1 MLSVTS
7 PARNFGGYGWIR
19 TTNLALMRRTL
30 FPFELHSRV
39 SWKPAEELNLVPFH
53 PALAGSV

>member
-1 MLSVTS
+1 L
-7 PARNFGGYGWIR
+7 R
-19 TTNLALMRRTL
+19 
-30 FPFELHSRV
+30 